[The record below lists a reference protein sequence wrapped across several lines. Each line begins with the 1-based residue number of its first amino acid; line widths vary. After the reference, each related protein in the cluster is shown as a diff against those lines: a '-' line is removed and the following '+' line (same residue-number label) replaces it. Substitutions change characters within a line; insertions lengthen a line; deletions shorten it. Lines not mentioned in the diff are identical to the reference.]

1 MEEKETLAEQ
11 PDAVEETTKTE
22 EAPQGENLMGETQ
35 QMADPPE
42 AQEEPTTGETSEA
55 EGEQKKQQEQE
66 TEQQLTLK
74 YYGKEV
80 TLPAQQVVALAQK
93 GLDYDKVRSERDSFK
108 SGREMTLLNQYA
120 AVSGMP
126 LPQYLDYLEKG
137 LEHAEVQREM
147 QRGIPE
153 NAARELAKVRRETLQ
168 REQQEAGEKQ
178 RLAPFMELLQEY
190 PDLKELPKEALQRIQ
205 KGESPLAAYRAVEL
219 QRLKNQKA
227 AQDAAAQNRRTT
239 PGTATGLGGKEKT
252 DPFVAGFLDGFRD

>member
-1 MEEKETLAEQ
+1 MEEKETLAGQ
-11 PDAVEETTKTE
+11 PETAEETTKAE
-22 EAPQGENLMGETQ
+22 EAPQGENP
-35 QMADPPE
+35 ADEAQPE
-42 AQEEPTTGETSEA
+42 ADLPKAEANTAEGETSEA
-55 EGEQKKQQEQE
+55 EGEQKQQEP
-66 TEQQLTLK
+66 EQQLTLK

-93 GLDYDKVRSERDSFK
+93 GLDYDKVRSERDGFK

-120 AVSGMP
+120 AASGMP

-137 LEHAEVQREM
+137 LERAQVQREM
-147 QRGIPE
+147 QRGMPE
-153 NAARELAKVRRETLQ
+153 NAARELAKMRREALQ

-190 PDLKELPKEALQRIQ
+190 PDLKELPKDALQRIQ

-219 QRLKNQKA
+219 DRLKNQKA
-227 AQDAAAQNRRTT
+227 AQDAAAQNRRTA

-252 DPFVAGFLDGFRD
+252 DPFVAGFLDGFRY

>member
-1 MEEKETLAEQ
+1 MEERETLAEQ
-11 PDAVEETTKTE
+11 PGTVEETTKAE
-22 EAPQGENLMGETQ
+22 KAPQGENLTDEAQPEADLPTAEANTAAGET
-35 QMADPPE
+35 
-42 AQEEPTTGETSEA
+42 GEA
-55 EGEQKKQQEQE
+55 EGEQKQQEP
-66 TEQQLTLK
+66 EQQLTLK

-93 GLDYDKVRSERDSFK
+93 GLDYDKVRSERDGFK
-108 SGREMTLLNQYA
+108 SGREMTLLSQYA
-120 AVSGMP
+120 AASGMP
-126 LPQYLDYLEKG
+126 LPQYLDHLEKG
-137 LEHAEVQREM
+137 LERAQVQREM
-147 QRGIPE
+147 QRGMPE
-153 NAARELAKVRRETLQ
+153 NAARELAKMRRETLQ

-219 QRLKNQKA
+219 ERLKTQKA
-227 AQDAAAQNRRTT
+227 AQDAAAQNQRTA

>member
-35 QMADPPE
+35 QMADPPK

-55 EGEQKKQQEQE
+55 EGEQKQQQEP
-66 TEQQLTLK
+66 EQQLTLK

-93 GLDYDKVRSERDSFK
+93 GLDYDKVRSERDGFK

-120 AVSGMP
+120 AASGMP
-126 LPQYLDYLEKG
+126 LPQYLDHLEKG

-153 NAARELAKVRRETLQ
+153 NAARELAKMRRETLQ
-168 REQQEAGEKQ
+168 SEQQEAGEKQ

-227 AQDAAAQNRRTT
+227 AQDAAAQNRRTA